1 MGWKAV
7 LGLTLFLAGVLLW
20 AAWEAGTEAASGFVE
35 TVTGALK

>member
-7 LGLTLFLAGVLLW
+7 LGLTLFLGFVLLW
-20 AAWEAGTEAASGFVE
+20 AAWDAGTSAVSGWVE